1 MEGRGDRDTEPKE
14 GKMAE
19 PLNSGN
25 ISTRLQ
31 RIATMARERPDRA
44 FRSIQHVIDMEWL
57 KEAHRRTRKDGAAGV
72 DGRTADEYAVHLEDN
87 LQHLLDRLK
96 SGTYRAPPVR
106 RVHIPKGDGRKTRP
120 IGVPTFEDKI
130 LQRAVAMLMSAIY
143 EQDFLDCSYGFRPGR
158 SAHDALEAVWKGIMS
173 MNGAWVVEADIEGFF
188 DAVDHGHL
196 RSFLDRRVTDG
207 VIRRVVHKWL
217 KAGVMEQGSIRY
229 PEAGTPQGGVISPL
243 LANVMLHEVLDVW
256 FAEQVAPR
264 LRGRA
269 QLVRFA
275 DDFVVICQLES
286 DARRV
291 MSVLPKRFERFG
303 LRLHPDKTRVVRFE
317 RPRRGGDDGPEPPRP
332 ETFDLLGFTHYW
344 GRSRKGS
351 PVVKRLTANTR
362 LRRALARVWR
372 LCKLARHDPL
382 DAQRAMLARQLQGHY
397 AYYGITGNARRLGV
411 FYFQVMKAWHNALR
425 RRGGRRQLGW
435 ARFNAMLSRYPLP
448 TPRVVHSAYRRS
460 ANP

>member
-1 MEGRGDRDTEPKE
+1 
-14 GKMAE
+14 MAE
-19 PLNSGN
+19 TLNSGD

-31 RIATMARERPDRA
+31 RIATMAREQPERA
-44 FRSIQHVIDMEWL
+44 FRSIHHAIDMEWL
-57 KEAHRRTRKDGAAGV
+57 TEAHRRTRKSGAPGV
-72 DGRTADEYAVHLEDN
+72 DGQTASEYAQDLEGN
-87 LQHLLDRLK
+87 LQRLLDRLK
-96 SGTYRAPPVR
+96 TGTYRAPPVR

-143 EQDFLDCSYGFRPGR
+143 EQDFHDCSYGFRPGR
-158 SAHDALEAVWKGIMS
+158 SAHDALDAVWKSVMS
-173 MNGAWVVEADIEGFF
+173 MHGAWVVEADIEGFF

-217 KAGVMEQGSIRY
+217 KAGVMEQGSVSY
-229 PEAGTPQGGVISPL
+229 PDAGTPQGGVISPL

-269 QLVRFA
+269 KLVRFA
-275 DDFVVICQLES
+275 DDFVVICQHES

-291 MSVLPKRFERFG
+291 MDVLPKRFGRFG
-303 LRLHPDKTRVVRFE
+303 LTLHPDKTRVVRFE
-317 RPRRGGDDGPEPPRP
+317 RPRRAGGSGSERFRP

-344 GRSRKGS
+344 GQSRKGY
-351 PVVKRLTANTR
+351 PIVKRLTARSR
-362 LRRALARVWR
+362 LRRALKRVWV
-372 LCKLARHDPL
+372 LCKFARHDPL
-382 DAQRAMLARQLQGHY
+382 EVQRAMLARQLQGHY
-397 AYYGITGNARRLGV
+397 GYYGITGNAQRLGV
-411 FYFQVMKAWHNALR
+411 FYFRVMRAWHNALR
-425 RRGGRRQLGW
+425 RRGGRKRLSW
-435 ARFNAMLSRYPLP
+435 ERFNALLRRYPLP
-448 TPRVVHSAYRRS
+448 PPRVVHSIYRPS